1 MRTEDGTGPWSSLA
15 YTLVSAGDER
25 LTCLEASRSGVDGE
39 PIGVLSRWGADP
51 GPRLPAR
58 PRRAVDGPRHAGG
71 RAARY
76 VTVFTNG
83 KDPGT
88 GGVP

>member
-1 MRTEDGTGPWSSLA
+1 MRTDDGTGPWSSLA

-51 GPRLPAR
+51 GPDSLPDLVVQSTARGTPQVVLPAM
-58 PRRAVDGPRHAGG
+58 
-71 RAARY
+71 
-76 VTVFTNG
+76 
-83 KDPGT
+83 
-88 GGVP
+88 